1 MISPFVTPDLIR
13 RLPCLALSAEKVDSR
28 LIDERAPERARLTG
42 KQIAAVAAG
51 NALEFYDFVT
61 YSFFAVQI
69 GRSLFP
75 GDASQSL
82 ILSLATFGVGFVS
95 RPLGGLIIG
104 RMADRRGRKPAM
116 ILSFAMMGI
125 GIVGLALTPSYR
137 VAGVA
142 ASVLAVC
149 FRLLQGFALGGEV
162 GPNAAFLME
171 AAPPNKRGFYLSIHL
186 ATADA
191 ATLVAGI
198 VGLCLSSLLTAPQLD
213 AWGWRVAFL
222 IGATIVPFGLALRRT
237 LEETLPVEAKE
248 PASPGSLKP
257 LLLTAGAGM
266 LILGAGA
273 IANYT
278 LDYLTTYA
286 QDTLHMAVRS
296 AFGAT
301 VVLGLVSALSD
312 LGTGWLVDRYG
323 PKRVLVGPWVALILV
338 AVPAFYLLNATRTAS
353 ALFGATAILTVL
365 HIFGSSAAILLFIM
379 ALPARVRAGSL
390 SLVYAL
396 AIAIFGGTTQLVE
409 KLLIRW
415 TENPVAPGWYMVCAV
430 AAGLVGALLIREP
443 PEISALRRGAAR
455 RA

>member
-1 MISPFVTPDLIR
+1 MTS
-13 RLPCLALSAEKVDSR
+13 
-28 LIDERAPERARLTG
+28 

-69 GRSLFP
+69 GRCLFP

-95 RPLGGLIIG
+95 RPLGGLVIG

-116 ILSFAMMGI
+116 ILSFALMGI
-125 GIVGLALTPSYR
+125 GIVGLALTPSYH
-137 VAGVA
+137 VAGPA
-142 ASVLAVC
+142 ASIMAVL

-171 AAPPNKRGFYLSIHL
+171 AAPPHRRGFYLSLHL

-191 ATLVAGI
+191 AVLVAGI
-198 VGLCLSSLLTAPQLD
+198 VGLSLSSLLSGQQLES
-213 AWGWRVAFL
+213 WGWRAAFL
-222 IGATIVPFGLALRRT
+222 IGSSIVPFGLKLRRT
-237 LEETLPVEAKE
+237 LEETLPAEARA
-248 PASPGSLKP
+248 PAPQGSLRP
-257 LLLTAGAGM
+257 LLALAAAGM
-266 LILGAGA
+266 LILGAGT
-273 IANYT
+273 ISNYT

-312 LGTGWLVDRYG
+312 LGTGLLVDRYG
-323 PKRVLVGPWVALILV
+323 PKRVLVGPWFVLILL
-338 AVPAFYLLNATRTAS
+338 AVPTFYVMNALRSTG
-353 ALFGATAILTVL
+353 ALFGATALLTVL
-365 HIFGSSAAILLFIM
+365 HIFGSSAAILLFIQ

-396 AIAIFGGTTQLVE
+396 AIAIFGGSTQLVE

-415 TENPVAPGWYMVCAV
+415 TANPVAPGWYMVCAV
-430 AAGLVGALLIREP
+430 AAGLAGALLIPEP
-443 PEISALRRGAAR
+443 SEISALHRDASRRV
-455 RA
+455 

>member
-1 MISPFVTPDLIR
+1 VR
-13 RLPCLALSAEKVDSR
+13 
-28 LIDERAPERARLTG
+28 ERNEDRSRLTG

-69 GRSLFP
+69 GRNLFP
-75 GDASQSL
+75 GDSSQSL

-116 ILSFAMMGI
+116 ILSFALMGI

-137 VAGVA
+137 IAGPA
-142 ASVLAVC
+142 ASLMAVL

-171 AAPPNKRGFYLSIHL
+171 AAPPHRRGFYLSIHL

-191 ATLVAGI
+191 AVLVAGI
-198 VGLCLSSLLTAPQLD
+198 VGLSLSSLLTPTQLD
-213 AWGWRVAFL
+213 AWGWRAAFL
-222 IGATIVPFGLALRRT
+222 IGASIVPFGLVLRGT
-237 LEETLPVEAKE
+237 LEETLPAEARG
-248 PASPGSLKP
+248 PAPPGSLRP
-257 LLLTAGAGM
+257 LLATAGAGM
-266 LILGAGA
+266 LILGAGT
-273 IANYT
+273 ISNYT

-301 VVLGLVSALSD
+301 IVLGLVSALSD
-312 LGTGWLVDRYG
+312 LGTGLLVDRYG
-323 PKRVLVGPWVALILV
+323 PKRVLAGPWVVLILL
-338 AVPAFYLLNATRTAS
+338 AVPTFYMLNTLRSSS
-353 ALFGATAILTVL
+353 ALFGATALLTVL
-365 HIFGSSAAILLFIM
+365 HIFGSSAAILLFIQ

-396 AIAIFGGTTQLVE
+396 AIAIFGGSTQLVE

-415 TENPVAPGWYMVCAV
+415 TANPVAPGWYMVCAV
-430 AAGLVGALLIREP
+430 AAGLAGALLIREP
-443 PEISALRRGAAR
+443 PGISALGRGASR
-455 RA
+455 RV

>member
-1 MISPFVTPDLIR
+1 M
-13 RLPCLALSAEKVDSR
+13 
-28 LIDERAPERARLTG
+28 
-42 KQIAAVAAG
+42 
-51 NALEFYDFVT
+51 
-61 YSFFAVQI
+61 
-69 GRSLFP
+69 
-75 GDASQSL
+75 
-82 ILSLATFGVGFVS
+82 GFVS

-116 ILSFAMMGI
+116 ILSFTLMGL

-137 VAGVA
+137 AIGLG
-142 ASVLAVC
+142 ASILAVC

-186 ATADA
+186 ATADV
-191 ATLVAGI
+191 ATLIAGI
-198 VGLCLSSLLTAPQLD
+198 VGLGLSTLLAPPQLD

-222 IGATIVPFGLALRRT
+222 IGASIVPFGLALRRT
-237 LEETLPVEAKE
+237 LEETLPPEARE
-248 PASPGSLKP
+248 PKPPGSLKP

-266 LILGAGA
+266 LILGAGT
-273 IANYT
+273 ISNYT

-286 QDTLHMAVRS
+286 QDTLHMAVHT

-323 PKRVLVGPWVALILV
+323 PKRVLLGPWIALILL
-338 AVPAFYLLNATRTAS
+338 AVPTFYVLNEMRSAS
-353 ALFGATAILTVL
+353 ALFGATALLTVL
-365 HIFGSSAAILLFIM
+365 HIFGSSAAILLFIL

-390 SLVYAL
+390 SLTYAL
-396 AIAIFGGTTQLVE
+396 AIAIFGGSTQLVE

-415 TENPVAPGWYMVCAV
+415 MGNPVAPGWYMVCAV

-443 PEISALRRGAAR
+443 PEISALRTSASR

>member
-1 MISPFVTPDLIR
+1 MLGNQIRIGSTEEVTHR
-13 RLPCLALSAEKVDSR
+13 TT
-28 LIDERAPERARLTG
+28 ERARLSRS
-42 KQIAAVAAG
+42 QIAAVASG

-116 ILSFAMMGI
+116 ILSFALMGV
-125 GIVGLALTPSYR
+125 GITGLALTPSYH

-142 ASVLAVC
+142 ASILAVV
-149 FRLLQGFALGGEV
+149 FRLIQGFALGGEV
-162 GPNAAFLME
+162 GPNAAFLLE
-171 AAPPNKRGFYLSIHL
+171 AAPPGRRGFYLSIHL
-186 ATADA
+186 ATADLA
-191 ATLVAGI
+191 VLVAGI
-198 VGLCLSSLLTAPQLD
+198 VGLTLSSLLSASMLD
-213 AWGWRVAFL
+213 AWGWRIAFL
-222 IGATIVPFGLALRRT
+222 IGASIVPFGLALRRT
-237 LEETLPVEAKE
+237 LEETLPAEAKA
-248 PASPGSLKP
+248 PAPPGSLRP
-257 LLLTAGAGM
+257 LLMIAGAGM
-266 LILGAGA
+266 LILGAGT
-273 IANYT
+273 ISNYT

-301 VVLGLVSALSD
+301 LVLGLVSTVCD
-312 LGTGWLVDRYG
+312 LATGRLVDAYG
-323 PKRVLVGPWVALILV
+323 PKRVLVLPWLGLILL
-338 AVPAFYLLNATRTAS
+338 AVPTFYVLDAARSTS
-353 ALFGATAILTVL
+353 ALFGATALLTLL
-365 HIFGSSAAILLFIM
+365 HIFGSSAAILLFIQ

-396 AIAIFGGTTQLVE
+396 AIAIFGGSTQLVE

-415 TENPVAPGWYMVCAV
+415 TGSAIAPGWYMMVAV
-430 AAGLVGALLIREP
+430 AAGLAGAMMIREP
-443 PEISALRRGAAR
+443 PRNRQSDPGISSG
-455 RA
+455 

>member
-1 MISPFVTPDLIR
+1 MPERF
-13 RLPCLALSAEKVDSR
+13 K
-28 LIDERAPERARLTG
+28 ERAPLTA

-69 GRSLFP
+69 GRNLFP

-116 ILSFAMMGI
+116 ILSFTLMGI

-137 VAGVA
+137 AIGAA
-142 ASVLAVC
+142 ASILAVC

-171 AAPPNKRGFYLSIHL
+171 AAPPHKRGFYLSIHL
-186 ATADA
+186 ATADV
-191 ATLVAGI
+191 ATLIAGI
-198 VGLCLSSLLTAPQLD
+198 VGLSLSTLLTAPQLD

-222 IGATIVPFGLALRRT
+222 IGASIVPFGLALRRT
-237 LEETLPVEAKE
+237 LEETLPAEARE
-248 PASPGSLKP
+248 PAPPGSLKP

-266 LILGAGA
+266 LILGAGT
-273 IANYT
+273 ISNYT

-323 PKRVLVGPWVALILV
+323 PKRVLIGPWLALIVL
-338 AVPAFYLLNATRTAS
+338 AVPTFYVLNDMRTAS
-353 ALFGATAILTVL
+353 ALFGATALLTVL
-365 HIFGSSAAILLFIM
+365 HIFGSSAAILLFIL

-390 SLVYAL
+390 SLTYAL
-396 AIAIFGGTTQLVE
+396 AIAIFGGSTQLVE

-415 TENPVAPGWYMVCAV
+415 TANPVAPGWYMVCAV
-430 AAGLVGALLIREP
+430 TAGLVGALLIREP
-443 PEISALRRGAAR
+443 PEISALRTSAPEKGVGSKA
-455 RA
+455 

>member
-1 MISPFVTPDLIR
+1 MSHERSP
-13 RLPCLALSAEKVDSR
+13 
-28 LIDERAPERARLTG
+28 LTR
-42 KQIAAVAAG
+42 KQIAAVASG

-116 ILSFAMMGI
+116 ILSFTLMGI

-137 VAGVA
+137 VAGIA
-142 ASVLAVC
+142 ASILAVL

-171 AAPPNKRGFYLSIHL
+171 AAPPARRGFYLSIHL
-186 ATADA
+186 ATADLAVLA
-191 ATLVAGI
+191 AGLVGFS
-198 VGLCLSSLLTAPQLD
+198 LSSLLTGSQLE

-222 IGATIVPFGLALRRT
+222 IGASIVPFGLALRRT
-237 LEETLPVEAKE
+237 LEETLPPEANQ
-248 PASPGSLKP
+248 PAPPGSLRP

-266 LILGAGA
+266 LILGAGT
-273 IANYT
+273 ISNYT

-301 VVLGLVSALSD
+301 VVLGLVSTVSD
-312 LGTGWLVDRYG
+312 LITGQLVDRFG
-323 PKRVLVGPWVALILV
+323 PKRVLVGPWTLLILL
-338 AVPAFYLLNATRTAS
+338 AVPMFYFLNASRTPT
-353 ALFGATAILTVL
+353 ALFATTAVLTTV
-365 HIFGSSAAILLFIM
+365 HIFGSSAAILLFIL
-379 ALPARVRAGSL
+379 ALPARVRAGTL
-390 SLVYAL
+390 SIVYAL
-396 AIAIFGGTTQLVE
+396 AIAIFGGSTQLME

-415 TENPVAPGWYMVCAV
+415 TGNPAAPGWYMACAV

-443 PEISALRRGAAR
+443 KRTA
-455 RA
+455 

>member
-1 MISPFVTPDLIR
+1 M
-13 RLPCLALSAEKVDSR
+13 AG
-28 LIDERAPERARLTG
+28 ERAPLTK

-75 GDASQSL
+75 GDAAQSL
-82 ILSLATFGVGFVS
+82 VLSLATFGVDFVS

-116 ILSFAMMGI
+116 ILSFSLMGI
-125 GIVGLALTPSYR
+125 GIVGLALTPSY
-137 VAGVA
+137 AAIGAA
-142 ASVLAVC
+142 ASVVAVL

-171 AAPPNKRGFYLSIHL
+171 AAPPHRRGFYLSIHL
-186 ATADA
+186 ATADT
-191 ATLVAGI
+191 ATLIAGI
-198 VGLCLSSLLTAPQLD
+198 VGFSLSSLLTGAQLD

-222 IGATIVPFGLALRRT
+222 IGASIVPFGLALRRT
-237 LEETLPVEAKE
+237 LEETLPPEASE
-248 PASPGSLKP
+248 PAQPGSRRA
-257 LLLTAGAGM
+257 LLITAGAGM
-266 LILGAGA
+266 LILGAGT
-273 IANYT
+273 ISNYT

-286 QDTLHMAVRS
+286 QDTLKMAVSS

-301 VVLGLVSALSD
+301 IVLGLVSVLSD
-312 LGTGWLVDRYG
+312 LATGQLVDRFG
-323 PKRVLVGPWVALILV
+323 PKRVLIGPWIALILL
-338 AVPAFYLLNATRTAS
+338 AVPTFYVLAALRS
-353 ALFGATAILTVL
+353 PGALFGATTLLTLL
-365 HIFGSSAAILLFIM
+365 HIFGSSSAILLFIL

-396 AIAIFGGTTQLVE
+396 AIAIFGGSTQLME

-415 TENPVAPGWYMVCAV
+415 TGSPVAPGWYMMIAV

-443 PEISALRRGAAR
+443 KRSA
-455 RA
+455 

>member
-1 MISPFVTPDLIR
+1 MLNVRMNVEERSP
-13 RLPCLALSAEKVDSR
+13 
-28 LIDERAPERARLTG
+28 LTG
-42 KQIAAVAAG
+42 RQIAAVAAG

-75 GDASQSL
+75 GDSSQSL

-116 ILSFAMMGI
+116 ILSFGLMGI

-137 VAGVA
+137 VIGAA
-142 ASVLAVC
+142 ASIIAVM

-171 AAPPNKRGFYLSIHL
+171 AAPPNRRGFYLSIHL

-191 ATLVAGI
+191 AVLVAGI
-198 VGLCLSSLLTAPQLD
+198 VGLALSSLLSAAALE
-213 AWGWRVAFL
+213 AWGWRAAFL
-222 IGATIVPFGLALRRT
+222 IGASIVPFGLALRRT
-237 LEETLPVEAKE
+237 LEETLPLEAKE
-248 PASPGSLKP
+248 PPPPGSLRP

-266 LILGAGA
+266 LILGAGT
-273 IANYT
+273 ISNYT

-286 QDTLHMAVRS
+286 QDSLHMAVRS

-312 LGTGWLVDRYG
+312 LGTGWLVDRFG
-323 PKRVLVGPWVALILV
+323 PKRVLVGPWIALILL
-338 AVPAFYLLNATRTAS
+338 AVPTFYVLDDLRSPA
-353 ALFGATAILTVL
+353 ALFGSTALLTIL

-396 AIAIFGGTTQLVE
+396 AIAIFGGSTQLVE

-415 TENPVAPGWYMVCAV
+415 SGNPVAPGWYMMVAV
-430 AAGLVGALLIREP
+430 VAGLAGALLIREP
-443 PEISALRRGAAR
+443 PEISGLRKAASR

>member
-1 MISPFVTPDLIR
+1 LPVEPPDAIR
-13 RLPCLALSAEKVDSR
+13 ASV
-28 LIDERAPERARLTG
+28 IGDENVRPRLTS

-69 GRSLFP
+69 GRCLFP
-75 GDASQSL
+75 GDSSQSL

-116 ILSFAMMGI
+116 ILSFALMGV
-125 GIVGLALTPSYR
+125 GIAGLALTPSYR
-137 VAGVA
+137 VAGIA
-142 ASVLAVC
+142 ASILAVL

-171 AAPPNKRGFYLSIHL
+171 AAPPHRRGLYLSIHL

-191 ATLVAGI
+191 AVLIAGI
-198 VGLCLSSLLTAPQLD
+198 VGLSLSSLLTAPQLD
-213 AWGWRVAFL
+213 AWGWRIAFL
-222 IGATIVPFGLALRRT
+222 IGASIVPFGLALRRT
-237 LEETLPVEAKE
+237 LVETLPPEAGK
-248 PASPGSLKP
+248 PASPGSLRP
-257 LLLTAGAGM
+257 LLLTAAAGM
-266 LILGAGA
+266 MILGAGT
-273 IANYT
+273 ISNYT
-278 LDYLTTYA
+278 LSYLTTYA
-286 QDTLHMAVRS
+286 QDTLHMAVTS

-312 LGTGWLVDRYG
+312 LGTGWLVDRFG
-323 PKRVLVGPWVALILV
+323 PKRVLVGPWIALIFL
-338 AVPAFYLLNATRTAS
+338 AVPTFYLLNAMRSAS
-353 ALFGATAILTVL
+353 ALFGATALLTLL

-396 AIAIFGGTTQLVE
+396 AIAIFGGSTQLME

-415 TENPVAPGWYMVCAV
+415 TSNPIAPGWYMVCAV
-430 AAGLVGALLIREP
+430 VAGLLGALLIREP
-443 PEISALRRGAAR
+443 AELRRKPGDAK
-455 RA
+455 RAG